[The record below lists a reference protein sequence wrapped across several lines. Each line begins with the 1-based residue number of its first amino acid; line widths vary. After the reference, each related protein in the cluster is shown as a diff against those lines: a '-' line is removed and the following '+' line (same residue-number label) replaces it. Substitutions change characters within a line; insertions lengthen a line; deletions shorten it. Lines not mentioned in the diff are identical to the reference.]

1 MSTGSLISSG
11 RLKPGK
17 IKRVSA
23 KSDQNGIIGEFD
35 TEFMDDARHYENF
48 ISVNFFGDAFY
59 HPYCASVEMKVHVL
73 TLKSS
78 KSDFNAKRGLY
89 VASMINKALKGRFN
103 YGQQLS
109 SSKLRDGE
117 YFISLPVKNNEIDWF
132 FMDNYIEELETAHIE
147 ELETAHIEEPEA
159 YLIAAGLSDYQLTE
173 KDYLILEHFKNIEFS
188 GFPVTELFSV
198 CNTGNILSRD
208 IIENSG
214 DVPYLCAS
222 RDNNSVSSYIAYDD
236 SLLEKGNCIFIGG
249 KTFVVTYQERDFFSN
264 DSHNLRL
271 YVNNEDGRT
280 KFAYLGIISC
290 IYRSI
295 SHKYSW
301 GDSVSNRKIKDDVIW
316 LPVKNKSPDFCY
328 INDLISVVH
337 KLVIKDVV
345 QYAERKMNAYRQA
358 ITSRGYDDSGVSSK
372 TFYNRKNPHIMIR
385 MVTLPRSRIRR

>member
-1 MSTGSLISSG
+1 MFYVSTGSLISSG

-132 FMDNYIEELETAHIE
+132 FMDNYIEELEAAHIE
-147 ELETAHIEEPEA
+147 ELEA

-214 DVPYLCAS
+214 DVPYLCAG

-301 GDSVSNRKIKDDVIW
+301 GDSVSNRKIKNDVIW

-358 ITSRGYDDSGVSSK
+358 ITSRGYDDSGVS
-372 TFYNRKNPHIMIR
+372 
-385 MVTLPRSRIRR
+385 

>member
-1 MSTGSLISSG
+1 MGDLFYVSTGSLISSG

-132 FMDNYIEELETAHIE
+132 FMDNYIEELEAAHIE
-147 ELETAHIEEPEA
+147 ELEAAHIEELEA

-358 ITSRGYDDSGVSSK
+358 ITSRGYDDSGVS
-372 TFYNRKNPHIMIR
+372 
-385 MVTLPRSRIRR
+385 

>member
-1 MSTGSLISSG
+1 MGDLFYVSTGSLISSG

-132 FMDNYIEELETAHIE
+132 FMDNYIEELEAAHIE
-147 ELETAHIEEPEA
+147 ELEA
-159 YLIAAGLSDYQLTE
+159 YLLVSGLAD
-173 KDYLILEHFKNIEFS
+173 
-188 GFPVTELFSV
+188 
-198 CNTGNILSRD
+198 SRTRGLAD
-208 IIENSG
+208 
-214 DVPYLCAS
+214 S
-222 RDNNSVSSYIAYDD
+222 RTRGLAD
-236 SLLEKGNCIFIGG
+236 S
-249 KTFVVTYQERDFFSN
+249 
-264 DSHNLRL
+264 
-271 YVNNEDGRT
+271 RT
-280 KFAYLGIISC
+280 
-290 IYRSI
+290 
-295 SHKYSW
+295 
-301 GDSVSNRKIKDDVIW
+301 D
-316 LPVKNKSPDFCY
+316 
-328 INDLISVVH
+328 
-337 KLVIKDVV
+337 KL
-345 QYAERKMNAYRQA
+345 
-358 ITSRGYDDSGVSSK
+358 
-372 TFYNRKNPHIMIR
+372 
-385 MVTLPRSRIRR
+385 

>member
-1 MSTGSLISSG
+1 MGDLFYVSTGSLISSG

-132 FMDNYIEELETAHIE
+132 FMDNYIEELEAAHIE
-147 ELETAHIEEPEA
+147 ELEAAHIEELEA

-301 GDSVSNRKIKDDVIW
+301 GDSVSNRKIKNDVIW

-358 ITSRGYDDSGVSSK
+358 ITSHGYDDSGVS
-372 TFYNRKNPHIMIR
+372 
-385 MVTLPRSRIRR
+385 

>member
-1 MSTGSLISSG
+1 MGDLFYVSTGSLISSG

-132 FMDNYIEELETAHIE
+132 FMDNYIEELEAAHIE
-147 ELETAHIEEPEA
+147 ELEAAHIEELEAAHIEELEA

-301 GDSVSNRKIKDDVIW
+301 GDSVSNRKIKNDVIW

-358 ITSRGYDDSGVSSK
+358 ITSRGYDDSGVS
-372 TFYNRKNPHIMIR
+372 
-385 MVTLPRSRIRR
+385 

>member
-1 MSTGSLISSG
+1 MGDLFYVSTGSLISSG

-132 FMDNYIEELETAHIE
+132 FMDNYIEELEAAHIE
-147 ELETAHIEEPEA
+147 ELEA

-222 RDNNSVSSYIAYDD
+222 RDNNSVSSYIAHDD

-301 GDSVSNRKIKDDVIW
+301 GDSVSNRKIKNDVIW

-358 ITSRGYDDSGVSSK
+358 ITSRGYDDSGVS
-372 TFYNRKNPHIMIR
+372 
-385 MVTLPRSRIRR
+385 

>member
-1 MSTGSLISSG
+1 MGDLFYVSTGSLISSG

-132 FMDNYIEELETAHIE
+132 FMDNYIEELEAAHIE
-147 ELETAHIEEPEA
+147 ELEAAHIEELEAAHIEELEA

-358 ITSRGYDDSGVSSK
+358 ITSRGYDDSGVS
-372 TFYNRKNPHIMIR
+372 
-385 MVTLPRSRIRR
+385 

>member
-1 MSTGSLISSG
+1 MGDLFYVSTGSLISSG

-132 FMDNYIEELETAHIE
+132 FMDNYIEELEAAHIE
-147 ELETAHIEEPEA
+147 ELEAAHIEELEA

-301 GDSVSNRKIKDDVIW
+301 GDSVSNRKIKNDVIW

-358 ITSRGYDDSGVSSK
+358 ITSRGYDDSGVS
-372 TFYNRKNPHIMIR
+372 
-385 MVTLPRSRIRR
+385 

>member
-1 MSTGSLISSG
+1 MGDLFYVSTGSLISSG

-132 FMDNYIEELETAHIE
+132 FMDNYIEELEAAHIE
-147 ELETAHIEEPEA
+147 ELEAAHIEKLEA

-358 ITSRGYDDSGVSSK
+358 ITSRGYDDSGVS
-372 TFYNRKNPHIMIR
+372 
-385 MVTLPRSRIRR
+385 

>member
-132 FMDNYIEELETAHIE
+132 FMDNYIEELEAAHIE
-147 ELETAHIEEPEA
+147 ELEAAHIEELEA
-159 YLIAAGLSDYQLTE
+159 YLLVSGLAD
-173 KDYLILEHFKNIEFS
+173 
-188 GFPVTELFSV
+188 
-198 CNTGNILSRD
+198 SR
-208 IIENSG
+208 
-214 DVPYLCAS
+214 
-222 RDNNSVSSYIAYDD
+222 
-236 SLLEKGNCIFIGG
+236 
-249 KTFVVTYQERDFFSN
+249 T
-264 DSHNLRL
+264 
-271 YVNNEDGRT
+271 
-280 KFAYLGIISC
+280 
-290 IYRSI
+290 
-295 SHKYSW
+295 
-301 GDSVSNRKIKDDVIW
+301 
-316 LPVKNKSPDFCY
+316 
-328 INDLISVVH
+328 
-337 KLVIKDVV
+337 
-345 QYAERKMNAYRQA
+345 
-358 ITSRGYDDSGVSSK
+358 RGLAD
-372 TFYNRKNPHIMIR
+372 
-385 MVTLPRSRIRR
+385 

>member
-1 MSTGSLISSG
+1 MGDLFYVSTGSLISSG

-132 FMDNYIEELETAHIE
+132 FMDNYIEELEAAHIE
-147 ELETAHIEEPEA
+147 ELEAAHIEELEA

-301 GDSVSNRKIKDDVIW
+301 GGSVSNRKIKNDVIW

-358 ITSRGYDDSGVSSK
+358 ITSRGYDDSGVS
-372 TFYNRKNPHIMIR
+372 
-385 MVTLPRSRIRR
+385 

>member
-1 MSTGSLISSG
+1 MGDLFYVSTGSLISSG

-132 FMDNYIEELETAHIE
+132 FMDNYIEELEAAHIE
-147 ELETAHIEEPEA
+147 ELEAAHIEELEA

-173 KDYLILEHFKNIEFS
+173 KDYLILEHFKNIELS

-358 ITSRGYDDSGVSSK
+358 ITSRGYDDSGVS
-372 TFYNRKNPHIMIR
+372 
-385 MVTLPRSRIRR
+385 

>member
-1 MSTGSLISSG
+1 MFTDDTENDYPYFTRTVLN
-11 RLKPGK
+11 
-17 IKRVSA
+17 
-23 KSDQNGIIGEFD
+23 NGIAGYVKYLDEMHKISGNSIAVGMLGMQFFYMEKDFYAGQF
-35 TEFMDDARHYENF
+35 TKTLFPKFSGMNKRIALYF
-48 ISVNFFGDAFY
+48 IA
-59 HPYCASVEMKVHVL
+59 ML
-73 TLKSS
+73 
-78 KSDFNAKRGLY
+78 
-89 VASMINKALKGRFN
+89 NKYQKHL
-103 YGQQLS
+103 Q
-109 SSKLRDGE
+109 SKLVRNFKQQFDEIKLSIPVRGE
-117 YFISLPVKNNEIDWF
+117 DIAWDYMVK
-132 FMDNYIEELETAHIE
+132 YIEELEASHIE
-147 ELETAHIEEPEA
+147 ELEASHIEELEASHIEELEA
-159 YLIAAGLSDYQLTE
+159 YLIAAGLRDYQLTE

-208 IIENSG
+208 ITENSG

-222 RDNNSVSSYIAYDD
+222 RENNSVSSYISYDD

-280 KFAYLGIISC
+280 KFIYLGIISC
-290 IYRSI
+290 IYKSI

-301 GDSVSNRKIKDDVIW
+301 GNSVSNKKIKNDVIW

-358 ITSRGYDDSGVSSK
+358 ITSHGYDDDSGVS
-372 TFYNRKNPHIMIR
+372 
-385 MVTLPRSRIRR
+385 